1 MKMFEVEAYTDD
13 SEDKGRYI
21 YMYIHTDDCIKAWNN
36 LFMNKML

>member
-21 YMYIHTDDCIKAWNN
+21 YMYMYIHTFQWITRTAV
-36 LFMNKML
+36 L